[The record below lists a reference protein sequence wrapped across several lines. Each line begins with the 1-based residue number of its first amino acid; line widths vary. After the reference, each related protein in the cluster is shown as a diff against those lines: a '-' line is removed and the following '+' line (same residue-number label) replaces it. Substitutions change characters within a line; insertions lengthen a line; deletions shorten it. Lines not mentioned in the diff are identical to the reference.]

1 MTPWDSARRLFE
13 KADQDRKIFHAI
25 KHIPDIEDES
35 ICFHAQQ
42 AVEKCLKAVLMEK
55 GVSFRRTHDLDELV
69 DLIIDAGITFPFDPN
84 QFSLLNPFA
93 VQWRYEDLDIGGLD
107 LVEAEHMMEKA
118 YFWVKGV
125 LDLEV

>member
-13 KADQDRKIFHAI
+13 KAGQDRKIFHAI
-25 KHIPDIEDES
+25 KNIPDIEGTS

-55 GVSFRRTHDLDELV
+55 GISFRRTHDLDELV
-69 DLIIDAGITFPFDPN
+69 DLIIDASIIFPFDAN

-107 LVEAEHMMEKA
+107 LAEAEHMMEKA
-118 YFWVKGV
+118 YLWVKGV
-125 LDLEV
+125 LDLEM